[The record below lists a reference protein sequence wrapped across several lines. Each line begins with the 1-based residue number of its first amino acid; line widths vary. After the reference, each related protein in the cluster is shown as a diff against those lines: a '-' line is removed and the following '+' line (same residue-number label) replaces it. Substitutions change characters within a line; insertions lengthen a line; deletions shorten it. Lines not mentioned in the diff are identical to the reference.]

1 MSRDTTMAPK
11 DVLFSFKGRIRR
23 RDWWLW
29 SIGATV
35 AYLAAYWLIGSILL
49 GSSEAALASFAQ
61 RTSESLL
68 PELVVTVPLMFVS
81 SALSAKRAQDRNM
94 VAWPFIA
101 IVIANTLTNF
111 IPQIEDAFAALQGGQ
126 TWQILILA
134 FHVAAIIGS
143 LYSLIVLGFM
153 DGTPGPNRFGRSP
166 KGIGGDTAQATAE
179 VFE

>member
-1 MSRDTTMAPK
+1 MASVGAMPVK
-11 DVLFSFKGRIRR
+11 DMLFSFKGRIRR

-29 SIGATV
+29 SIAATII
-35 AYLAAYWLIGSILL
+35 YLAAYWLVGTVLL
-49 GSSEAALASFAQ
+49 GSSGAALASFAQ

-68 PELVVTVPLMFVS
+68 PELIVTLPLMFVS

-101 IVIANTLTNF
+101 IVIANTLTSF
-111 IPQIEDAFAALQGGQ
+111 IPQIEEAFAAVQDGQ
-126 TWQILILA
+126 AWQILILA
-134 FHVAAIIGS
+134 FHVAAFIGS
-143 LYSLIVLGFM
+143 LYSLIMLGFM